1 MAIEYEFSRVN
12 PLCTCDSDGS
22 NTKTHKI
29 EVSMKASETGAG
41 GHVFEAYANG
51 DIELTGDDCID
62 PTGLDLA
69 TLLNDYATENNWK
82 TDLAASISAQQAEAH
97 EWTGHL
103 VSPAVS

>member
-1 MAIEYEFSRVN
+1 MAIEYEFSRIN
-12 PLCTCDSDGS
+12 PLCTCDADGS
-22 NTKTHKI
+22 NNKTHKI
-29 EVSMKASETGAG
+29 EVSMKAFETGAG

-51 DIELTGDDCID
+51 DILLSGDACVA
-62 PTGLDLA
+62 PESLDLA
-69 TLLNDYATENNWK
+69 TLLNDHATANNWK

>member
-51 DIELTGDDCID
+51 DIELTGDACVA
-62 PTGLDLA
+62 PESLDLA
-69 TLLNDYATENNWK
+69 VLLHDHATANNWK
-82 TDLAASISAQQAEAH
+82 TDLAAAISAQQAEAH
-97 EWTGHL
+97 EWTGAL
-103 VSPAVS
+103 EAPAVS